1 MPIIKKL
8 FNVYLKSET
17 SYNDNKYS
25 TISASDWIPVYS
37 DTVSVGVESEK
48 VWIPYDTTKP
58 IIEAVPMETART
70 VKFSWEMP
78 IRVWKSTV
86 VMSSI
91 DAILKAGLFT
101 GPMPTLGVPEYLSV
115 ADSSGSFAVNIQS
128 GTYEIVASG
137 CRITSAEFTGKPG
150 EPLRLKIEGLGLFR
164 SETFS
169 ATALSPS
176 PIFTSLILTKASAV
190 SGEFGS
196 YFEEFSVKVEAERHL
211 VKDLTSQYVISQ
223 IVPTTLKI
231 SGSVKG
237 LSESIAAKYIGD
249 ALTSTGITFTGNGN
263 SNTLQFTFTAPKVS
277 ERKIGDVGNI
287 LYTDL
292 DFVAAG
298 LTLTFASN

>member
-1 MPIIKKL
+1 MPIKKL
-8 FNVYLKSET
+8 FNVYLKAEAA
-17 SYNDNKYS
+17 YNDNTYS

-37 DTVSVGVESEK
+37 DTVSVDVESEK

-58 IIEAVPMETART
+58 IEEAVPMETVRT

-78 IRVWKSTV
+78 IRVWKDTIV
-86 VMSSI
+86 KSSI

-101 GPMPTLGVPEYLSV
+101 GVLPSLSV
-115 ADSSGSFAVNIQS
+115 GDSSGSFAVKIQS

-176 PIFTSLILTKASAV
+176 PVFTSLILTKASSV
-190 SGEFGS
+190 SGEFAS
-196 YFEEFSVKVEAERHL
+196 YFEEFSVKVAAERHL

-237 LSESIAAKYIGD
+237 LSESIAAKYVGD

-277 ERKIGDVGNI
+277 ERKIGEIGNI

-298 LTLTFASN
+298 LTLTFNSN

>member
-1 MPIIKKL
+1 MPIKKL

-78 IRVWKSTV
+78 IRVWKDTV
-86 VMSSI
+86 VKSSV
-91 DAILKAGLFT
+91 DAILKAGLFADI
-101 GPMPTLGVPEYLSV
+101 MPTLSV

-237 LSESIAAKYIGD
+237 LSESIAVKYVGD

-263 SNTLQFTFTAPKVS
+263 SNKLQFTFVAPKVS

-292 DFVAAG
+292 DFVATG
-298 LTLTFASN
+298 LTLTFNSN

>member
-1 MPIIKKL
+1 MAIKKL
-8 FNVYLKSET
+8 FNVYVKAEGA
-17 SYNDNKYS
+17 YNDTTYS
-25 TISASDWIPVYS
+25 TISATNWIPVYS
-37 DTVSVGVESEK
+37 DTVSISVESEK

-58 IIEAVPMETART
+58 IDEAVPMETTRT

-78 IRVWKSTV
+78 IRVWKDTSSGS

-91 DAILKAGLFT
+91 DTILKSGLFAGT
-101 GPMPTLGVPEYLSV
+101 MPSLSV
-115 ADSSGSFAVNIQS
+115 ADSSGSFALKVQS

-150 EPLRLKIEGLGLFR
+150 EPMRLKVEGLGLFR
-164 SETFS
+164 SETYS
-169 ATALSPS
+169 ATTLSPS
-176 PIFTSLILTKASAV
+176 PVFTSLILVKASSV
-190 SGEFGS
+190 SGEFAS
-196 YFEEFSVKVEAERHL
+196 YFEEFSVKIEAERHL
-211 VKDLTSQYVISQ
+211 IKDLTSQYVISQ

-237 LSESIAAKYIGD
+237 LSDAIAAKYVGD
-249 ALTSTGITFTGNGN
+249 ALTSTGITFTGNGS
-263 SNTLQFTFTAPKVS
+263 SNTLQFTFTSPKVS
-277 ERKIGDVGNI
+277 ERKIGEVGNI

>member
-1 MPIIKKL
+1 MAIKKL
-8 FNVYLKSET
+8 FNVYLKAESA
-17 SYNDNKYS
+17 YGDNTYS
-25 TISASDWIPVYS
+25 TISATDWVAVYS

-58 IIEAVPMETART
+58 IDEAVPMETTRT

-101 GPMPTLGVPEYLSV
+101 GTMPTLSV
-115 ADSSGSFAVNIQS
+115 ADSSGSFALKIQS

-150 EPLRLKIEGLGLFR
+150 EPLRLKVEGLGLFR
-164 SETFS
+164 SESFS

-176 PIFTSLILTKASAV
+176 PVFTSLILTKASSV
-190 SGEFGS
+190 SGEFAS
-196 YFEEFSVKVEAERHL
+196 YFEEFSVKVGAERHL

-237 LSESIAAKYIGD
+237 LSDSIAAKYVGD

-263 SNTLQFTFTAPKVS
+263 SNTLQFSFTAPKVS
-277 ERKIGDVGNI
+277 ERKIGEVGNI